1 MYPQSMF
8 RAKISKYQNFSAENF
23 QFLNLKKSLF
33 IAIIGH
39 VLVMKDTKA
48 IKYLKYN
55 VPSHEK
61 NINLLKGNQRR
72 RSALQKTFFWPYKDS
87 TLPLLL
93 KSEISSFNFFSVTVQ
108 VGLCRTCSKTTLLV
122 FPRVKRRFIF
132 YIILTFL
139 LFFFVS
145 DQNEKFLEDF
155 EQRQVGM
162 RI

>member
-122 FPRVKRRFIF
+122 FPRDGSYFT
-132 YIILTFL
+132 L
-139 LFFFVS
+139 S
-145 DQNEKFLEDF
+145 
-155 EQRQVGM
+155 
-162 RI
+162 